1 MKASR
6 NAALGSLALML
17 AAAGT
22 AGAQGKCEIN
32 TNKPSQVQSAQ
43 LALTKAEFGKP
54 EQNVEQVRGAVKSL
68 TENPEKINNPVGRS
82 YVLSQALV
90 WWMTKGNAAPVAK
103 RGDLGYAVDPNGTI
117 DVAAALDTA
126 FRAIEAGAPN
136 CASEVEQLR
145 RNAWV
150 PVITSAGN
158 YINAN
163 QLDSA
168 RAAMSRAQ
176 ILLPNSPITTYYS
189 GVVAQ
194 NSQDAAAARSW
205 YKKTVDLLTPQVIAQ
220 DTSLA
225 NVRAGAMYSGAYM
238 ALVEAEKAPEA
249 EQKAKMNEAAA
260 GFQAYLK
267 EYPNGENVVQARSG
281 LARAAQ
287 AAGDTAAVT
296 SLYSEMVAD
305 PAKYTDMQLFEG
317 GAAAFNADR
326 KQDAAKLFEAGLEK
340 NPYYRDGLY
349 NLVNTYLALK
359 DPRMLDAA
367 RRLVAV
373 DPNNPEN
380 WRLLAAAHQL
390 PAKKIEEEYKTVS
403 KDPKKSARA
412 AQLRA
417 QMKAVN
423 DSVLKYYSEFE
434 KAPARVSFNL
444 FSHDGAKHALGGT
457 IENLTDKPAS
467 YTMKVEFL
475 DAKGNVV
482 TTGETKV
489 DAAAK
494 ETKPFRVEANGQ
506 GIVAFRYAPLI

>member
-1 MKASR
+1 MKAWR
-6 NAALGSLALML
+6 NAALAPLALAL
-17 AAAGT
+17 VAVGT
-22 AGAQGKCEIN
+22 AGAQQKCEIN

-43 LALTKAEFGKP
+43 LALTKAEFGKA
-54 EQNVEQVRGAVKSL
+54 EQNTEQVRGAVKSL
-68 TENPEKINNPVGRS
+68 TENPDKINNPVGRS

-90 WWMTKGNAAPVAK
+90 WWMTKGNAAPIAK
-103 RGDLGYAVDPNGTI
+103 RGDLGYATDPTGTI
-117 DVAAALDTA
+117 DIAAALDTA
-126 FRAIEAGAPN
+126 FRAIEAGAPT

-150 PVITSAGN
+150 PVITAAGN

-163 QLDSA
+163 KLDSA
-168 RAAMSRAQ
+168 KAAMSRAQ
-176 ILLPNSPITTYYS
+176 LLLPNSPITTYYS

-194 NSQDAAAARSW
+194 NSQDPAAAASW
-205 YKKTVDLLTPQVIAQ
+205 YKKTADLITPEVLAR

-225 NVRAGAMYSGAYM
+225 GVRAGAIYSGAYM

-249 EQKAKMNEAAA
+249 EKKAKMSAAAA
-260 GFQAYLK
+260 GFQTYLK
-267 EYPNGENVVQARSG
+267 EFPNGENVAQARTG

-287 AAGDTAAVT
+287 SAGDTAAVAG
-296 SLYSEMVAD
+296 LYSEMLAS
-305 PAKYTDMQLFEG
+305 PAKFTDMQLFEG

-326 KQDAAKLFEAGLEK
+326 RQDAAKLFEAGLEK

-349 NLVNTYLALK
+349 NLTNTYLALK
-359 DPRMLDAA
+359 DPRMLEVA

-373 DPNNPEN
+373 DPSNPEN

-412 AQLRA
+412 AELRA

-423 DSVLKYYSEFE
+423 DSVLKYYTQFE
-434 KAPARVSFNL
+434 KAPARVTFNL

-475 DAKGNVV
+475 DAKGSVV
-482 TTGETKV
+482 STGEAKV

-494 ETKPFRVEANGQ
+494 ETKPFRVETSGD